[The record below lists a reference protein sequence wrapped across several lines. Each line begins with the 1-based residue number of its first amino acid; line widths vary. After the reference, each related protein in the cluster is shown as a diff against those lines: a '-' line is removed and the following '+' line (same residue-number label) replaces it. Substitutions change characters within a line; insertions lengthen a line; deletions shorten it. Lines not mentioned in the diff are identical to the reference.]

1 MGQPGSGTGIVKGLV
16 GRAAM
21 TGTKTLLRWLLGLV
35 GIPAAVAMVAALLG
49 VMTVLAAFAEG
60 SREDLQAAAREA
72 AAEYSGEVRSFDG
85 AERAHALPPGL
96 VAAVVQQAEV
106 EGRRVEH
113 REAAAALA
121 PRFTYQTYTLRTV
134 RREPTSETGGTE
146 PAWQEVVETR
156 SVTALTVAET
166 YRGTFTYRYRVRRV
180 DIENGY
186 REELERTGVEFTPVP
201 ERLAQILSGLL
212 DRPVEQWEAAWV
224 EGLAGDLSDG
234 GDAPGGWLLAM
245 APDEP
250 GSGGWSWRS
259 TWSGMAAGDRVVPVE
274 GPITSEFGWR
284 VHPLYGTP
292 HFHAGVD
299 IGAPAGTP
307 VRAALSGQVQFAGAA
322 GGYGLAVILDHGGGI
337 HTLYGHMRVIRV
349 RAGQEVAAGETLGE
363 VGSTGLSTGPHLHFE
378 VRRDGKPV
386 DPLEW
391 LAGR

>member
-1 MGQPGSGTGIVKGLV
+1 M
-16 GRAAM
+16 
-21 TGTKTLLRWLLGLV
+21 
-35 GIPAAVAMVAALLG
+35 
-49 VMTVLAAFAEG
+49 
-60 SREDLQAAAREA
+60 
-72 AAEYSGEVRSFDG
+72 
-85 AERAHALPPGL
+85 
-96 VAAVVQQAEV
+96 
-106 EGRRVEH
+106 
-113 REAAAALA
+113 
-121 PRFTYQTYTLRTV
+121 
-134 RREPTSETGGTE
+134 
-146 PAWQEVVETR
+146 
-156 SVTALTVAET
+156 ALTVAET
-166 YRGTFTYRYRVRRV
+166 YQGTYTYRYRVRRV
-180 DIENGY
+180 DAEDGY

-234 GDAPGGWLLAM
+234 GDAPGGWLLAV

-284 VHPLYGTP
+284 VHPVYGTP

-322 GGYGLAVILDHGGGI
+322 GSYGLAAILDHGGGI

-386 DPLEW
+386 DPLGW